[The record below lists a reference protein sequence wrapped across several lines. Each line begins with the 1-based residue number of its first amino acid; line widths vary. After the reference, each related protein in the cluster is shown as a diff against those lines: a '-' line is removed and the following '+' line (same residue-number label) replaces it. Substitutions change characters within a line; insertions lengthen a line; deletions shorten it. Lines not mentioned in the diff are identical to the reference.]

1 MIVKYG
7 EPVIISHTI
16 NSLVVI
22 NFLHQTD
29 ICVYILK
36 GVRVIDR
43 KLSMRLLYF
52 DLCCGVV

>member
-7 EPVIISHTI
+7 EPVIISPTI

-22 NFLHQTD
+22 SSLHQTD

-36 GVRVIDR
+36 GVRAIDQ
-43 KLSMRLLYF
+43 KISMRLLYF

>member
-7 EPVIISHTI
+7 ETVIISPTI

-22 NFLHQTD
+22 NSLHQTD

-36 GVRVIDR
+36 SVRTVDIMICAVE
-43 KLSMRLLYF
+43 LF
-52 DLCCGVV
+52 DL